1 MKGHESLAENH
12 KTKSL
17 VSEANRH
24 VISVLVENRLGVLAR
39 IAGLFS
45 GRGFNIDSL
54 TVAETEEPDVSRM
67 TIVSTGDEQII
78 EQITKQLNK
87 LIDIIKVSDLT
98 GDRYIDRELALIKV
112 NAENQ
117 ARGEIIQ
124 IVDIFRARIVDVSP
138 TSLTIET
145 TGDEDKLKAIID
157 ILRPYGI
164 QEIARTGKIAV
175 LRGRDLREG

>member
-1 MKGHESLAENH
+1 MAE
-12 KTKSL
+12 
-17 VSEANRH
+17 NRH
-24 VISVLVENRLGVLAR
+24 VISVLVENRFGVLAR
-39 IAGLFS
+39 IASLFS

-87 LIDIIKVSDLT
+87 LIDVIKVSDLT
-98 GDRYIDRELALIKV
+98 GSQYIERELALIKV
-112 NAENQ
+112 DAENQ

-124 IVDIFRARIVDVSP
+124 IVDIFRAHIVDVSP
-138 TSLTIET
+138 TTLTIET
-145 TGDEDKLKAIID
+145 TGDEEKLKAIVD

-164 QEIARTGKIAV
+164 QEIVRTGKIAM
-175 LRGRDLREG
+175 LRGRGNK

>member
-1 MKGHESLAENH
+1 MKSHESLAEN
-12 KTKSL
+12 
-17 VSEANRH
+17 RH
-24 VISVLVENRLGVLAR
+24 IISVLVENRLGVLAR

-67 TIVSTGDEQII
+67 TIVSTGDEKII

-87 LIDIIKVSDLT
+87 LIDVIKVSDLT

-124 IVDIFRARIVDVSP
+124 IVDIFRAHIVDVSP
-138 TSLTIET
+138 TSLTIEI
-145 TGDEDKLKAIID
+145 TGDEEKLTAIID
-157 ILRPYGI
+157 ILDPYGI
-164 QEIARTGKIAV
+164 QEIARTGKIAI
-175 LRGRDLREG
+175 LRGRDVRKRI